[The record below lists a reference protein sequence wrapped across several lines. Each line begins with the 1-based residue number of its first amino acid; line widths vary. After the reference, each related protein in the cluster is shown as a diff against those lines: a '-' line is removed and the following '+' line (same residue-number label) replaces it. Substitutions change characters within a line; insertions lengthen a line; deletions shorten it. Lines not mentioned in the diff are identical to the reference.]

1 MATKFIK
8 GQQVKLSAVVPQGPV
23 QALRM
28 TEDGVFFYLIQW
40 TDADGKTQQ
49 RWFQESELAAV

>member
-8 GQQVKLSAVVPQGPV
+8 GQAVKVLATIPQGPV

-28 TEDGVFFYLIQW
+28 TEDGEFFYQIEW
-40 TDADGKTQQ
+40 KDENGVTQN
-49 RWFQESELAAV
+49 RWFTETALTEA

>member
-8 GQQVKLSAVVPQGPV
+8 GQAVKAQAVIPQGPV

-28 TEDGVFFYLIQW
+28 TEDGEFLYLIDW
-40 TDADGKTQQ
+40 TDADGVKQN
-49 RWFQESELAAV
+49 RWFSEASLTEA